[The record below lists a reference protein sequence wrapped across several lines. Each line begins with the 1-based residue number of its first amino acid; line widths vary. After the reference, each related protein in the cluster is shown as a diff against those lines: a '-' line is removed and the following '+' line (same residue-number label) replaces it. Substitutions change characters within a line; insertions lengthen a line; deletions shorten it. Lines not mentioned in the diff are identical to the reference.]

1 MKKSMR
7 PRVLIIRL
15 LEACN
20 AGCFMCS
27 FANSSDSYR
36 FGLAEIQRLLSWIR
50 DSDIR
55 VVRFT
60 GGEPLMLLELPC
72 IVREVK
78 RTGRLTS
85 IITNGWALPE
95 RANDLVEA
103 ELDQIIVSLDG
114 SNAAAQDRFRKL
126 PGLFD
131 RIVTGLRRIS
141 TLCPAIRLRVNTVVG
156 PHNIRQLPAMLEL
169 LSDLR
174 IEQWSLIPIKR
185 DDRGFAA
192 RSLDEQLVALRVFQ
206 KALAARG
213 NIGPKIIGP
222 GAELLG
228 RSSTEQ
234 EALWATGSNMTPN
247 RVCNLVDIVRYYT
260 PKDGLVYPCN
270 CVPHREGQS
279 KTSEVATPRSFSE
292 QGLVEV

>member
-1 MKKSMR
+1 
-7 PRVLIIRL
+7 
-15 LEACN
+15 
-20 AGCFMCS
+20 
-27 FANSSDSYR
+27 
-36 FGLAEIQRLLSWIR
+36 
-50 DSDIR
+50 
-55 VVRFT
+55 
-60 GGEPLMLLELPC
+60 
-72 IVREVK
+72 
-78 RTGRLTS
+78 
-85 IITNGWALPE
+85 
-95 RANDLVEA
+95 
-103 ELDQIIVSLDG
+103 
-114 SNAAAQDRFRKL
+114 
-126 PGLFD
+126 
-131 RIVTGLRRIS
+131 
-141 TLCPAIRLRVNTVVG
+141 LRVNTVVG

-234 EALWATGSNMTPN
+234 EALWATGRNMTPN
-247 RVCNLVDIVRYYT
+247 GVCNLVDIVRYYT

-292 QGLVEV
+292 QGLVEVRDWLKQYGPTTCTGCEPANVALGEESLDLDGDPLAY

>member
-1 MKKSMR
+1 
-7 PRVLIIRL
+7 
-15 LEACN
+15 
-20 AGCFMCS
+20 
-27 FANSSDSYR
+27 
-36 FGLAEIQRLLSWIR
+36 
-50 DSDIR
+50 
-55 VVRFT
+55 
-60 GGEPLMLLELPC
+60 
-72 IVREVK
+72 
-78 RTGRLTS
+78 
-85 IITNGWALPE
+85 
-95 RANDLVEA
+95 
-103 ELDQIIVSLDG
+103 
-114 SNAAAQDRFRKL
+114 
-126 PGLFD
+126 
-131 RIVTGLRRIS
+131 
-141 TLCPAIRLRVNTVVG
+141 
-156 PHNIRQLPAMLEL
+156 MLEL

-234 EALWATGSNMTPN
+234 EALWATGRNMTPN
-247 RVCNLVDIVRYYT
+247 GVCNLVDIVRYYT

-292 QGLVEV
+292 QGLVEVRDWLKQYGPTTCTGCEPANVALGEESLHRGVATAGVDRAPAGCRWRRGRRPLRRLGWCLLQAAAVPGDRRGSRTARPRR